1 MNKFLEIFPNLN
13 TFQPGDLTEIL
24 TLLSDEYDTIL
35 FFGNDYLS
43 LNSFHIEIEE
53 SLRISDFIL
62 SITAPYEIIIN
73 PEQIQT
79 ENKIYKIIYTCTNK
93 QNYTQT
99 YFYKNS
105 SEFDLNLPY
114 SYDIGDPRNYTKSF
128 KFTLTDSFFKQH
140 LIKIEIYE
148 LGKIKPN
155 IFLYVIDLNAPNI
168 NNNIYFDSIHLI
180 HNKMFDFDD
189 KILYLF
195 ESNEDRYIL
204 PSIVKWSSNDNQNQ
218 NLNISKINLKPYR
231 IKEAFENRDLDN
243 FIVNPSDYLIDSGY
257 AFRNNI
263 QIINYDYYLKNF
275 DNSLIPLG
283 NFKPLQEIFYTP
295 TPIYILTSNVSN
307 VNEGGTVVFN
317 LSTTLITNGTSI
329 PYTITG
335 ITADDLSAGSLTGN
349 FIINNN
355 NGTASITLAN
365 DFSLDEGQETAT
377 LSLNNGK
384 AAIAVTINDTS
395 KQIFVITSSVSNANE
410 GSPVTFTLNTT
421 GVSSGT
427 LVPYT
432 IFGITQNDLSAGSV
446 TGNFTLANRS
456 IVNTCSAT
464 TSITLAND
472 NLTEGAE
479 TATVSLNNG
488 QASTSIT
495 INDTSLTNAN
505 YTLKSLNGQIDGAFQ
520 NPTDTLI
527 YEGSPVTFILETTG
541 LSTGT
546 LVPYSIFRVNQ
557 YDLTSGTLTGNFTLS
572 NKSIVNTCSSTITLT
587 ISADQI
593 TEGDETLTMT
603 VNNQSVSAAITIL
616 DTSKNP
622 PLRILFTAWN

>member
-13 TFQPGDLTEIL
+13 TFETGDLNEII
-24 TLLSDEYDTIL
+24 TLLSDEYQTIL
-35 FFGNDYLS
+35 FFGDDYLS
-43 LNSFHIEIEE
+43 LDSFHIEIED
-53 SLRISDFIL
+53 SLRVSDFIL
-62 SITAPYEIIIN
+62 SVTAPYEIIIN

-79 ENKIYKIIYTCTNK
+79 ENKIYKIIYTCTNG

-99 YFYKNS
+99 YFYKNN
-105 SEFDLNLPY
+105 SEFDLNLSY

-128 KFTLTDSFFKQH
+128 KFNLTDSFFKQH

-148 LGKIKPN
+148 LGKTKPI
-155 IFLYVIDLNAPNI
+155 IFLYVVNLNAPNI
-168 NNNIYFDSIHLI
+168 NNNIYFDNIHLI
-180 HNKMFDFDD
+180 NNKMFDFDD
-189 KILYLF
+189 KILYVF
-195 ESNEDRYIL
+195 ESEKNRYIL
-204 PSIVKWSSNDNQNQ
+204 PSIVKWSSNQNQNQ

-231 IKEAFENRDLDN
+231 VKESFEDRDSDGVV
-243 FIVNPSDYLIDSGY
+243 VNLSDYLIDSGY

-263 QIINYDYYLKNF
+263 QIINYEYYLKNF
-275 DNSLIPLG
+275 DNSLILLG

-349 FIINNN
+349 FNINNDN
-355 NGTASITLAN
+355 ATASITLAN
-365 DFSLDEGQETAT
+365 DFSLYEGQEIAT

-384 AAIAVTINDTS
+384 ASIAVTINDTS
-395 KQIFVITSSVSNANE
+395 IQTFVITSSVSNADE

-427 LVPYT
+427 LIPYT

-488 QASTSIT
+488 QASTSVT

-557 YDLTSGTLTGNFTLS
+557 YDLVSGTTTGNFTLL

-603 VNNQSVSAAITIL
+603 VNNQSVSASITIL

>member
-1 MNKFLEIFPNLN
+1 
-13 TFQPGDLTEIL
+13 
-24 TLLSDEYDTIL
+24 
-35 FFGNDYLS
+35 
-43 LNSFHIEIEE
+43 
-53 SLRISDFIL
+53 
-62 SITAPYEIIIN
+62 
-73 PEQIQT
+73 
-79 ENKIYKIIYTCTNK
+79 
-93 QNYTQT
+93 
-99 YFYKNS
+99 
-105 SEFDLNLPY
+105 
-114 SYDIGDPRNYTKSF
+114 
-128 KFTLTDSFFKQH
+128 
-140 LIKIEIYE
+140 
-148 LGKIKPN
+148 
-155 IFLYVIDLNAPNI
+155 
-168 NNNIYFDSIHLI
+168 
-180 HNKMFDFDD
+180 MFDFDD

-195 ESNEDRYIL
+195 ESEEDRFIL
-204 PSIVKWSSNDNQNQ
+204 PSIVKWTSNENK

-231 IKEAFENRDLDN
+231 VKEAFEDRNSDGV
-243 FIVNPSDYLIDSGY
+243 IVNLSDYLIDSGY
-257 AFRNNI
+257 AFRNDI

-275 DNSLIPLG
+275 DNSLILLG

-295 TPIYILTSNVSN
+295 TPIYILTSNVLN

-317 LSTTLITNGTSI
+317 LNTTLLPNGTPV

-335 ITADDLSAGSLTGN
+335 ITAGDLSAGTLTGN
-349 FIINNN
+349 FNINNN
-355 NGTASITLAN
+355 NATTSITLAN
-365 DFSLDEGQETAT
+365 DSLLEGTEIAT

-384 AAIAVTINDTS
+384 ASISVTINDTS
-395 KQIFVITSSVSNANE
+395 FPTYNLTSSTPNINE

-446 TGNFTLANRS
+446 TGNFTLSNRS
-456 IVNTCSAT
+456 IINTCSAA

-479 TATVSLNNG
+479 TAIISLDNG
-488 QASTSIT
+488 QASTSVT

-557 YDLTSGTLTGNFTLS
+557 YDLVSGTTTGNFTLL

-603 VNNQSVSAAITIL
+603 VNNQSVSASITIL